1 MCDTGMQ
8 TSQWS
13 SDERPSA
20 VAEALAE
27 ALSEVCVW
35 TTPFGEPVDPLV
47 AMTSASSGLI
57 VAPPSISMVEDSEWI
72 TLAPKSLANSWRKV
86 GERR

>member
-1 MCDTGMQ
+1 MQ

-27 ALSEVCVW
+27 ALREVCVW
-35 TTPFGEPVDPLV
+35 TTPFGLPVDPLV

-57 VAPPSISMVEDSEWI
+57 VAPPSISMVEESEWI
-72 TLAPKSLANSWRKV
+72 TLAPKSLANPWRKV